1 MKAKTVLF
9 TIFLIFVAC
18 SSVAERNVMAVEE
31 DNDLAYRLRYSDV
44 AASLQAAKK
53 AYSCSSKNSD
63 GQTEALNN
71 MAYVAYQQM
80 RYDQALHLLQKVHD
94 LSRNQLE
101 LLCADVLTMKVM
113 QRIGRGKSFFDSRL
127 RAQKR
132 LRRILS
138 EESSLTERQLHRLH
152 YALTEFHIVA
162 STYYFYLGQD
172 AAAQDEIQEAA
183 RYVNLE
189 TDTTQWLY
197 YHYMLGSGGL
207 IEGTPEEITVTEFDH
222 LIRVYT
228 LARAHHFTYFEAN
241 ALQSLSAMI
250 TDSLRADLL
259 KQQRLDAYSYLYEH
273 HRRWQSDS
281 TLSSRYQFAAA
292 LSHHSVALFQEYC
305 DLFQTACAL
314 RTLGEVYFSGGQ
326 YDAALHSF
334 RSALHLASGH
344 RRSPYQVTPWLA
356 GIHENLS
363 LTYSA
368 LGDKNLANEHRNK
381 YLDLLDLSRQNRELD
396 SRKAL
401 LGQEAHREQ
410 IQFLFLL
417 LLVVLVIVLSVTYYH
432 QLDNRSRSFEQ
443 RVRRISSSEDCLQA
457 QERLQEILQESE
469 ERLEENKE
477 ECQVMEQRIL
487 NEQQRHILQRT
498 KLSVVYAIIPYL
510 DRVIAEVK
518 KLDKEDGNA
527 AAHLSYIQEL
537 CTGMMAV
544 NDRLTSWIQMQ
555 QGRLSLQVTRFPL
568 SEVLQVISM
577 QQYAFAQQHLT
588 LEVPET
594 TLQVKADKPLT
605 LFMVNTLVDNARKF
619 TPEGGKVSARLDA
632 TDDYVEISVCD
643 TGIGLSPENVK
654 TLCDSKVYD
663 PSHIGATNEGK
674 GFGFGIMNCKGII
687 NSYRKLSS
695 LFSVCDFGVES
706 ELGKGSRFWF
716 RLPRVLP
723 LLLLLL
729 SYSLLHASNSS
740 SPTTSQKGD
749 QGVSPCP
756 LLLAPYPL
764 NCSELYDSTFAANL
778 DGRYADAYL
787 FADSAIRLMEMPVD
801 TPLLVSL
808 YNEQAIAAQAL
819 GRWEA
824 YRLSNAECVRLH
836 RLLST
841 DGSLAS
847 DCQRLEKMTEDSRV
861 LYVLIVLLLI
871 ASLTLFYMV
880 VLRHRLRHRASLDDL
895 YQRLT
900 NVLHA
905 FPENATVLDGELQSV
920 ISNLVQP
927 QLRQPVVEL
936 RQTLS
941 SQLAQVQETE
951 TAIQEAEERVQR
963 WRFEHDRLYVMN
975 QILDNSLSTIKH
987 ETMYFPSRIKQMAD
1001 DMQQQGSDAETSHN
1015 LLDLVTYYRH
1025 IYMLLY
1031 EQAQSQTDQSPLRIQ
1046 PLAVSSLFNYAEQ
1059 THGIKCQPTDARVKG
1074 NEMLLQLFLDQMLA
1088 VVPANAKLSAEIRG
1102 GMNYILCDVEGQQL
1116 SAQQLSELF
1125 SPQTRRMEYL
1135 VMRQIVRE
1143 HDAACGLPGLRL
1155 VAENT
1160 ERGYRISFSLL
1171 PI

>member
-1 MKAKTVLF
+1 MMA
-9 TIFLIFVAC
+9 
-18 SSVAERNVMAVEE
+18 AEEG
-31 DNDLAYRLRYSDV
+31 NDLAYRLRYSDV
-44 AASLQAAKK
+44 SASLHAAKE
-53 AYSCSSKNSD
+53 AYACSSRNSD
-63 GQTEALNN
+63 GQAEALNN

-80 RYDQALHLLQKVHD
+80 RYDQALYLLQKVHD
-94 LSRNQLE
+94 HSRNQLE
-101 LLCADVLTMKVM
+101 LLCADVLRMKVM

-132 LRRILS
+132 IRRILS
-138 EESSLTERQLHRLH
+138 EESNLTERQRHRLH

-172 AAAQDEIQEAA
+172 DAARREIDDAA
-183 RYVNLE
+183 RYVNLQ

-207 IEGTPEEITVTEFDH
+207 VEGTSEEVVVTEFDH
-222 LIRVYT
+222 LIRTYT

-281 TLSSRYQFAAA
+281 TLSSRHQFAAA
-292 LSHHSVALFQEYC
+292 LSHHSVSLFREYC

-314 RTLGEVYFSGGQ
+314 RTLGEVYFSAGH
-326 YDAALHSF
+326 YDEALRSF
-334 RSALHLASGH
+334 RYALHLASGH
-344 RRSPYQVTPWLA
+344 SRSPYQVTPWLA

-368 LGDKNLANEHRNK
+368 LGNKRLADEHRNT
-381 YLDLLDLSRQNRELD
+381 YLDLLDESRQNRELD

-401 LGQEAHREQ
+401 LKQEASWEQ
-410 IQFLFLL
+410 MQFVLLL
-417 LLVVLVIVLSVTYYH
+417 LLVVVVVVLSVIYYR
-432 QLDNRSRSFEQ
+432 QLGHRSRSFEKQ
-443 RVRRISSSEDCLQA
+443 VREIGSSEDCRQARQRLHELLQA
-457 QERLQEILQESE
+457 SE
-469 ERLEENKE
+469 ERLEESRE
-477 ECQVMEQRIL
+477 ECDVMQQRIL
-487 NEQQRHILQRT
+487 QQQQRHIMQRT

-518 KLDKEDGNA
+518 KLDREEDDV

-568 SEVLQVISM
+568 SDVLQVISM
-577 QQYAFAQQHLT
+577 QQYAFAQQNLT

-594 TLQVKADKPLT
+594 ELQVKADKPLT

-643 TGIGLSPENVK
+643 TGVGLSPEDVK

-663 PSHIGATNEGK
+663 PSHIGASSKGK

-695 LFSVCDFGVES
+695 LFNVCDFGVES
-706 ELGKGSRFWF
+706 VVGQGSRFWF

-723 LLLLLL
+723 VLLLML
-729 SYSLLHASNSS
+729 SSLFAEAMNQRQ
-740 SPTTSQKGD
+740 SQ
-749 QGVSPCP
+749 
-756 LLLAPYPL
+756 
-764 NCSELYDSTFAANL
+764 LYDSTFAANIE
-778 DGRYADAYL
+778 GRYADAYL
-787 FADSAIRLMEMPVD
+787 FADSAIRLMEAPVD

-819 GRWEA
+819 GDWEA
-824 YRLSNAECVRLH
+824 YRQSNAECVRLH

-841 DGSLAS
+841 DASLAS
-847 DCQRLEKMTEDSRV
+847 DCQRLEKMTADSRV

-895 YQRLT
+895 YRRLT
-900 NVLHA
+900 SLLRA
-905 FPENATVLDGELQSV
+905 FPENAATLDGELQSV
-920 ISNLVQP
+920 IQGFEQP
-927 QLRQPVVEL
+927 QLREPVEQL
-936 RQTLS
+936 RQALS
-941 SQLAQVQETE
+941 SGLSQVQEAE
-951 TAIQEAEERVQR
+951 AGIQESEEKAQR

-987 ETMYFPSRIKQMAD
+987 ETMYFPSRIKQMTD
-1001 DMQQQGSDAETSHN
+1001 DMQQTGFDTETSHN

-1031 EQAQSQTDQSPLRIQ
+1031 EQAQGQTDQSPLRMQ
-1046 PLAVSSLFNYAEQ
+1046 PVAVGSLFAYAEQ
-1059 THGIKCQPTDARVKG
+1059 THGIKCQPTEAWVKG
-1074 NEMLLQLFLDQMLA
+1074 NEMLLQLFFDQMLA
-1088 VVPANAKLSAEIRG
+1088 VVPASATLSVETRE
-1102 GMNYILCDVEGQQL
+1102 GMNYILCDVVGEQL
-1116 SAQQLSELF
+1116 PAQQLSQLF
-1125 SPQTRRMEYL
+1125 SPQTERMEYL

-1143 HDAACGLPGLRL
+1143 HDAACGHPGLRL
-1155 VAENT
+1155 AAENT
-1160 ERGYRISFSLL
+1160 ERGYRISFSLVRE
-1171 PI
+1171 

>member
-1 MKAKTVLF
+1 MMA
-9 TIFLIFVAC
+9 
-18 SSVAERNVMAVEE
+18 AEEG
-31 DNDLAYRLRYSDV
+31 NDLAYRLRYSDV
-44 AASLQAAKK
+44 SASLQAAKE
-53 AYSCSSKNSD
+53 AYACSSRNSD
-63 GQTEALNN
+63 GQAEALNN

-80 RYDQALHLLQKVHD
+80 RYDQALYLLQKVHD
-94 LSRNQLE
+94 HSRNQLE
-101 LLCADVLTMKVM
+101 LLCADVLRMKVM

-132 LRRILS
+132 IRRILS
-138 EESSLTERQLHRLH
+138 EESNLTERQRHRLH

-172 AAAQDEIQEAA
+172 DAARREIDDAA
-183 RYVNLE
+183 RYVNLQ

-207 IEGTPEEITVTEFDH
+207 VEGTPEEVVVTEFDH
-222 LIRVYT
+222 LIRTYT

-281 TLSSRYQFAAA
+281 TLSSRHQFAAA
-292 LSHHSVALFQEYC
+292 LSHHSVSLFREYC

-314 RTLGEVYFSGGQ
+314 RTLGEVYFSAGH
-326 YDAALHSF
+326 YDEALRSF
-334 RSALHLASGH
+334 RYALHLASGH
-344 RRSPYQVTPWLA
+344 SRSPYQVTPWLA

-368 LGDKNLANEHRNK
+368 LGNKRLADEHRNT
-381 YLDLLDLSRQNRELD
+381 YLDLLDESRQNRELD

-401 LGQEAHREQ
+401 LKQEASWEQ
-410 IQFLFLL
+410 MQFVLLL
-417 LLVVLVIVLSVTYYH
+417 LLVVVVVVLSVIYYR
-432 QLDNRSRSFEQ
+432 QLGHRSRSFEKQ
-443 RVRRISSSEDCLQA
+443 VREIGSSEDCRQA
-457 QERLQEILQESE
+457 RQRLQELLQASE
-469 ERLEENKE
+469 ERLEESRE
-477 ECQVMEQRIL
+477 ECDVMQQRL
-487 NEQQRHILQRT
+487 LQQQQRHIMQRT

-518 KLDKEDGNA
+518 KLDREEGDV

-568 SEVLQVISM
+568 SDVLQVISM
-577 QQYAFAQQHLT
+577 QQYAFAQQNLT

-594 TLQVKADKPLT
+594 ELQVKADKPLT

-619 TPEGGKVSARLDA
+619 TPEGGKVSAQLDA

-643 TGIGLSPENVK
+643 TGVGLSPEDVK

-663 PSHIGATNEGK
+663 PSHIGASSKGK

-695 LFSVCDFGVES
+695 LFDVCDFGVES
-706 ELGKGSRFWF
+706 EVGQGSRFWF

-723 LLLLLL
+723 VLLLML
-729 SYSLLHASNSS
+729 SSLFAEAMNQRQ
-740 SPTTSQKGD
+740 SQ
-749 QGVSPCP
+749 
-756 LLLAPYPL
+756 
-764 NCSELYDSTFAANL
+764 LYDSTFAANIE
-778 DGRYADAYL
+778 GRYADAYL
-787 FADSAIRLMEMPVD
+787 FADSAIRLMEAPVD

-819 GRWEA
+819 GDWEA
-824 YRLSNAECVRLH
+824 YRQSNAECVRLH

-841 DGSLAS
+841 DASLAS
-847 DCQRLEKMTEDSRV
+847 DCQRLEKMTADSRV

-895 YQRLT
+895 YRRLT
-900 NVLHA
+900 SLLRA
-905 FPENATVLDGELQSV
+905 FPENAATLDGELQSV
-920 ISNLVQP
+920 IQGFEQP
-927 QLRQPVVEL
+927 QLREPVEQL
-936 RQTLS
+936 RQALS
-941 SQLAQVQETE
+941 SGLSQVQDAE
-951 TAIQEAEERVQR
+951 AGIQESKEKAQR

-987 ETMYFPSRIKQMAD
+987 ETMYFPSRIKQMTD
-1001 DMQQQGSDAETSHN
+1001 DMQQTGFDTETSHN

-1031 EQAQSQTDQSPLRIQ
+1031 EQALGQTDQTPPRIQ
-1046 PLAVSSLFNYAEQ
+1046 PLAVSSLFAYAEQ
-1059 THGIKCQPTDARVKG
+1059 THGTKCQLTDTWVKG
-1074 NEMLLQLFLDQMLA
+1074 NEFLLQMFLDQMLA
-1088 VVPANAKLSAEIRG
+1088 VVPASARLSVEG
-1102 GMNYILCDVEGQQL
+1102 HEGMNYIICDVEGQEL

-1125 SPQTRRMEYL
+1125 SPQTERLEFL
-1135 VMRQIVRE
+1135 VMRQIVRD
-1143 HDAACGLPGLRL
+1143 HDAACGHPGLRL

-1160 ERGYRISFSLL
+1160 GKGYRIAFSLQKASK
-1171 PI
+1171 

>member
-1 MKAKTVLF
+1 MKIRTVLLSLC
-9 TIFLIFVAC
+9 LIFVAC
-18 SSVAERNVMAVEE
+18 SSVAERDVMAVEE
-31 DNDLAYRLRYSDV
+31 GNDLAYRLRYSDV
-44 AASLQAAKK
+44 SASLQAAKE
-53 AYSCSSKNSD
+53 AYSCSSNNSD
-63 GQTEALNN
+63 GRAEALNN

-80 RYDQALHLLQKVHD
+80 RYDQALRLLQKVHD

-101 LLCADVLTMKVM
+101 LLCADVLTMKIM

-138 EESSLTERQLHRLH
+138 EESNLTERQQHRLH

-162 STYYFYLGQD
+162 STYYYYLGQD

-207 IEGTPEEITVTEFDH
+207 VEGTPEEVTITEFDH

-228 LARAHHFTYFEAN
+228 LARANHFTYFEAN
-241 ALQSLSAMI
+241 AVQSLSAMI
-250 TDSLRADLL
+250 SDSVKAELL

-281 TLSSRYQFAAA
+281 SLSSRHQFAAA
-292 LSHHSVALFQEYC
+292 LSHHSIALFQEYC

-314 RTLGEVYFSGGQ
+314 RTLGEVYFSAGH
-326 YDAALHSF
+326 YDAALRSF
-334 RSALHLASGH
+334 RSALHLASNH

-368 LGDKNLANEHRNK
+368 LGNKHLANEHRNK
-381 YLDLLDLSRQNRELD
+381 YLDLLDQSRQNRELD

-417 LLVVLVIVLSVTYYH
+417 LLVVVVIILSVTYYR
-432 QLDNRSRSFEQ
+432 QLNNRSRSFEQ
-443 RVRRISSSEDCLQA
+443 RVRKICSSDDCVQA
-457 QERLQEILQESE
+457 TQRLQKLLQENE
-469 ERLEENKE
+469 EHLEESRE
-477 ECQVMEQRIL
+477 ECQIMEQRIL
-487 NEQQRHILQRT
+487 HEQRRHILQRT

-518 KLDKEDGNA
+518 KLDRKEGDV
-527 AAHLSYIQEL
+527 AAHLTYIQEL
-537 CTGMMAV
+537 CSGMMAV

-568 SEVLQVISM
+568 ADVLHVISM
-577 QQYAFAQQHLT
+577 QQYAFSQQHLT

-594 TLQVKADKPLT
+594 KLQVKADKPLT

-619 TPEGGKVSARLDA
+619 TPEGGKVSARVDA
-632 TDDYVEISVCD
+632 TDDYVEISICD
-643 TGIGLSPENVK
+643 TGIGLSPEDVK

-663 PSHIGATNEGK
+663 PSHIGTSKEGK

-706 ELGKGSRFWF
+706 EIGKGSRFWF

-723 LLLLLL
+723 LLFLMLP
-729 SYSLLHASNSS
+729 SLFVGATPQRS
-740 SPTTSQKGD
+740 
-749 QGVSPCP
+749 
-756 LLLAPYPL
+756 
-764 NCSELYDSTFAANL
+764 SELYDSTFAANVE
-778 DGRYADAYL
+778 GRYADAYL

-801 TPLLVSL
+801 TPLLVLL

-819 GRWEA
+819 GRWED
-824 YRLSNAECVRLH
+824 YRQSNAECVRLH

-841 DGSLAS
+841 DSSLAS
-847 DCQRLEKMTEDSRV
+847 DCQRLEKMTGDSRV

-900 NVLHA
+900 NVLRA
-905 FPENATVLDGELQSV
+905 FPENAAVLDGELQSV
-920 ISNLVQP
+920 IRGLDQP
-927 QLRQPVVEL
+927 QLRHSVEEL
-936 RQTLS
+936 RQMLS
-941 SQLAQVQETE
+941 SQLRQVQETE
-951 TAIQEAEERVQR
+951 ATLQETEEKAQR

-987 ETMYFPSRIKQMAD
+987 ETMYFPSRIKQMAE
-1001 DMQQQGSDAETSHN
+1001 ETHLEES

-1031 EQAQSQTDQSPLRIQ
+1031 EQAQGQTDQSPLRIQ
-1046 PLAVSSLFNYAEQ
+1046 PIAVRELFAYAEQ
-1059 THGIKCQPTDARVKG
+1059 THGIKCQPTDVWVKG
-1074 NEMLLQLFLDQMLA
+1074 NEMFLQLFLDQMLS
-1088 VVPANAKLSAEIRG
+1088 VVPASARLSVEVRE
-1102 GMNYILCDVEGQQL
+1102 GMNYIICDVEGQQL

-1125 SPQTRRMEYL
+1125 SPQTERMEYL

-1143 HDAACGLPGLRL
+1143 HDAACGHPGLRL

-1160 ERGYRISFSLL
+1160 EQGYRISFSLL
-1171 PI
+1171 QGRNIEMSK

>member
-1 MKAKTVLF
+1 MKVRTALLSF
-9 TIFLIFVAC
+9 CLIFVAC
-18 SSVAERNVMAVEE
+18 SSVAERDVMAVEE
-31 DNDLAYRLRYSDV
+31 GNDLAYRLRYSDV
-44 AASLQAAKK
+44 SASLEAAKK
-53 AYSCSSKNSD
+53 AYSNSSKNSD
-63 GQTEALNN
+63 GQAEALNN
-71 MAYVAYQQM
+71 MAYIAYQQM

-138 EESSLTERQLHRLH
+138 EESNLTERQQHRLH

-162 STYYFYLGQD
+162 STYYYYLGQD
-172 AAAQDEIQEAA
+172 AAAQNEIQEAA
-183 RYVNLE
+183 QYVNLE

-228 LARAHHFTYFEAN
+228 LARANHFTYFEAN

-250 TDSLRADLL
+250 SDSVRANLL

-281 TLSSRYQFAAA
+281 SLSSRHQFAAA
-292 LSHHSVALFQEYC
+292 LSHHSIALFQKYC

-314 RTLGEVYFSGGQ
+314 RTLGEVYFSAGQ
-326 YDAALHSF
+326 YDAALRSF
-334 RSALHLASGH
+334 RSALHLASDH

-368 LGDKNLANEHRNK
+368 LGNKRLANEHRNK
-381 YLDLLDLSRQNRELD
+381 YLDLLDQSRQNRELD

-417 LLVVLVIVLSVTYYH
+417 LLVVVVIVLSVTYYR

-443 RVRRISSSEDCLQA
+443 RVRKISSSDACVQA
-457 QERLQEILQESE
+457 TQRLQKLLQDNE
-469 ERLEENKE
+469 EHLEESRE

-487 NEQQRHILQRT
+487 HEQRRHILQRT

-518 KLDKEDGNA
+518 KLDREEGNV
-527 AAHLSYIQEL
+527 AAHITYIQEL
-537 CTGMMAV
+537 CSGMMAV

-568 SEVLQVISM
+568 ADVLHVISM
-577 QQYAFAQQHLT
+577 QQYAFSQQHLT

-594 TLQVKADKPLT
+594 ELQVKADKPLT

-619 TPEGGKVSARLDA
+619 TPEGGKVSARVDA

-643 TGIGLSPENVK
+643 TGIGLSPEDVK

-663 PSHIGATNEGK
+663 PSHIGTSNEGK

-706 ELGKGSRFWF
+706 EIGKGSRFWF
-716 RLPRVLP
+716 RLPRVL
-723 LLLLLL
+723 
-729 SYSLLHASNSS
+729 SLLFLILSS
-740 SPTTSQKGD
+740 LYVGATPKHS
-749 QGVSPCP
+749 
-756 LLLAPYPL
+756 
-764 NCSELYDSTFAANL
+764 SELYDSTFAANL
-778 DGRYADAYL
+778 EGRYAEAYL
-787 FADSAIRLMEMPVD
+787 FADSAIRLMETPID

-819 GRWEA
+819 GRWDA

-841 DGSLAS
+841 DGSIAS
-847 DCQRLEKMTEDSRV
+847 DCQRLEKMTGDSRV

-900 NVLHA
+900 NVLCA
-905 FPENATVLDGELQSV
+905 FPENAAVLDEELQSV
-920 ISNLVQP
+920 IRGLEQP
-927 QLRQPVVEL
+927 QLRQPVQEL
-936 RQTLS
+936 RQMLS
-941 SQLAQVQETE
+941 SGLAQVQETE
-951 TAIQEAEERVQR
+951 TAILEAEEKAQR

-975 QILDNSLSTIKH
+975 QIVDNSLSTIKH
-987 ETMYFPSRIKQMAD
+987 ETMYFPSRIKQMAE
-1001 DMQQQGSDAETSHN
+1001 ETHSKES
-1015 LLDLVTYYRH
+1015 LLEIVTYYRH

-1031 EQAQSQTDQSPLRIQ
+1031 EQAQGQTDQSPLRIQ
-1046 PLAVSSLFNYAEQ
+1046 PLAVSGLFAYAEQ
-1059 THGIKCQPTDARVKG
+1059 THSIKCQPTNAWVKG

-1088 VVPANAKLSAEIRG
+1088 VVPASARLSAEVRE
-1102 GMNYILCDVEGQQL
+1102 GMIYIMCDVEGQQL
-1116 SAQQLSELF
+1116 SVQQLSELF
-1125 SPQTRRMEYL
+1125 SPQTERMEYL

-1143 HDAACGLPGLRL
+1143 HDAACGHPGLRL

-1171 PI
+1171 QGRNIEMSK

>member
-1 MKAKTVLF
+1 MKIQTALLSL
-9 TIFLIFVAC
+9 FLIFVAC
-18 SSVAERNVMAVEE
+18 SSVAERDVMAVEE
-31 DNDLAYRLRYSDV
+31 ENDLSYRLRYSNV
-44 AASLQAAKK
+44 SASLQAAKR

-63 GQTEALNN
+63 SRAEALNN

-80 RYDQALHLLQKVHD
+80 RYDQALHLLQKVYD

-132 LRRILS
+132 IQRILS
-138 EESSLTERQLHRLH
+138 EENNLTERQQHRLH

-162 STYYFYLGQD
+162 STYYYYLGQD
-172 AAAQDEIQEAA
+172 AAAQNEIQEAA
-183 RYVNLE
+183 QYVNRE

-207 IEGTPEEITVTEFDH
+207 VEGTPEEVTLTEFDH
-222 LIRVYT
+222 LISVYT
-228 LARAHHFTYFEAN
+228 LARANHFTYFEAN

-250 TDSLRADLL
+250 SDSIRADLL

-273 HRRWQSDS
+273 HKRWQSDNS
-281 TLSSRYQFAAA
+281 LSSRHRFTAA
-292 LSHHSVALFQEYC
+292 LSHHSIALFQEYC

-314 RTLGEVYFSGGQ
+314 RTLGEVYFSAGH

-334 RSALHLASGH
+334 RSALHLASDH

-368 LGDKNLANEHRNK
+368 LGNKKLANEHRNK
-381 YLDLLDLSRQNRELD
+381 YLDLLDQSRQNRELD

-417 LLVVLVIVLSVTYYH
+417 LLIVVVIVLSVIYYR

-443 RVRRISSSEDCLQA
+443 RVRKISSSDACVQA
-457 QERLQEILQESE
+457 YQRLQKLIQESE
-469 ERLEENKE
+469 EHLEESRE

-487 NEQQRHILQRT
+487 HEQQRHIMQRT

-518 KLDKEDGNA
+518 KLDKMGDNVDT
-527 AAHLSYIQEL
+527 HLSYIQEL

-568 SEVLQVISM
+568 SEVFQVISM

-594 TLQVKADKPLT
+594 ELQVKADKPLT

-643 TGIGLSPENVK
+643 TGIGLSPEDVK
-654 TLCDSKVYD
+654 ALCDSKVYD
-663 PSHIGATNEGK
+663 SSHIGTSTEGK

-706 ELGKGSRFWF
+706 EMGKGSRFWF
-716 RLPRVLP
+716 RLPRVLSMLF
-723 LLLLLL
+723 LLLF
-729 SYSLLHASNSS
+729 SS
-740 SPTTSQKGD
+740 FSGAMTQHP
-749 QGVSPCP
+749 
-756 LLLAPYPL
+756 
-764 NCSELYDSTFAANL
+764 SELYDSTYAANL

-787 FADSAIRLMEMPVD
+787 FADSAIRLMEAPVD

-819 GRWEA
+819 GRWED

-841 DGSLAS
+841 DSSLAS
-847 DCQRLEKMTEDSRV
+847 DCQRLEKMTGDSRV

-871 ASLTLFYMV
+871 VSLTLFYMV

-900 NVLHA
+900 NVLCV
-905 FPENATVLDGELQSV
+905 FPENAEVLDGELQSV
-920 ISNLVQP
+920 INNLEQP
-927 QLRQPVVEL
+927 QLRQPLREL
-936 RQTLS
+936 RQMFS
-941 SQLAQVQETE
+941 SQLAQVQETKA
-951 TAIQEAEERVQR
+951 AIQDAEERAQR
-963 WRFEHDRLYVMN
+963 WHFEHDRLYVMN

-1001 DMQQQGSDAETSHN
+1001 DMQQQGFDIKTSHN

-1031 EQAQSQTDQSPLRIQ
+1031 EQAQGQTDQSPLRIQ
-1046 PLAVSSLFNYAEQ
+1046 PLAVSSLFDYAEQ
-1059 THGIKCQPTDARVKG
+1059 THDVKCQPTDVRVKG

-1088 VVPANAKLSAEIRG
+1088 VVPANARFSVEVHE
-1102 GMNYILCDVEGQQL
+1102 GMTYIICEVEGKQL
-1116 SAQQLSELF
+1116 SSQQLSELF
-1125 SPQTRRMEYL
+1125 SPQTERMEYL

-1143 HDAACGLPGLRL
+1143 HDTACGHPGLRL

-1160 ERGYRISFSLL
+1160 MQGYRISFSLL
-1171 PI
+1171 AAQPINS